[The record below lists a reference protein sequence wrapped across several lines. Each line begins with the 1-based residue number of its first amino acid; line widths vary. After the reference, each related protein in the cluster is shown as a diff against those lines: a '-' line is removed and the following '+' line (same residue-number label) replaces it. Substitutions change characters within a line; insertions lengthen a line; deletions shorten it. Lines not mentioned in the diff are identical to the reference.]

1 MNFNEVQDSGKRTSF
16 KTGSQRDDRVGK
28 GRYDLIATRGLR
40 RLAKHCELGSA
51 KYSPNNW
58 KLGQPLS
65 TYLDSALRH
74 AFGYIEGK
82 KDEDHLTAACWN
94 LLAAIETEEMI
105 EAGLLPKE
113 LGDLPYTLEKVK
125 ESCQASKKE
134 EEI

>member
-1 MNFNEVQDSGKRTSF
+1 MTYNKVQDSGKRTFF

-40 RLAKHCELGSA
+40 RLAKHYEAGSV
-51 KYSPNNW
+51 KYNANNW

-105 EAGLLPKE
+105 EEGLLPME
-113 LGDLPYTLEKVK
+113 LGDLPYTMEKIK
-125 ESCQASKKE
+125 ESCNVDKKE
-134 EEI
+134 ED